1 MGVFGDTETAKYNV
15 AWKAYTQVV
24 CKLLMYINGL
34 SPIKMDI
41 SNLYKKE
48 EEKKIRF
55 LTYGKLQVV
64 WVPKELFGCC
74 FQNNLEKFS
83 Q

>member
-48 EEKKIRF
+48 EEKKKDF
-55 LTYGKLQVV
+55 LLMGNYKLYESQKSCLAVV
-64 WVPKELFGCC
+64 FKII
-74 FQNNLEKFS
+74 
-83 Q
+83 